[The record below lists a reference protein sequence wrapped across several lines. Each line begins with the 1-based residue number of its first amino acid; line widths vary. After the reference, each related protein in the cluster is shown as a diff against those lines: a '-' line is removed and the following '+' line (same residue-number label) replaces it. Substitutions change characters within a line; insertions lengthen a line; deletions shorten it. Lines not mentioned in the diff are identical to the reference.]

1 MAERQWKTGRAT
13 VEDRPRDSG
22 GPGVTSAAAPLR
34 AVASR
39 PRRRLCHADN
49 ALKLG
54 MGPFQR
60 RSRAAQ
66 PAPMT
71 TGCLRDAGA
80 AGRTTNRSP
89 LCGEAPGQRRTLSV

>member
-1 MAERQWKTGRAT
+1 M
-13 VEDRPRDSG
+13 P
-22 GPGVTSAAAPLR
+22 
-34 AVASR
+34 SR

-80 AGRTTNRSP
+80 AGRTTNRPP